1 MPNNLANGSD
11 TLETKRATPLDNGR
25 IQIGLLTSDRIS
37 QKDMLHMKPQTRPL
51 LLIATALSAA
61 LLAACGGGGD
71 SATSPSS
78 GSGPDAQANKVAT
91 TTAPVSTSAP
101 PVDSVISGEGWVSAT
116 PAALRER
123 STTPTS
129 AAVAG
134 TSYYVDII
142 SGSDNNAGT
151 IDAPWK
157 TLTKAASTQLKSGD
171 ALLLKCGSVWRDSLT
186 LNGTTAK
193 EGNILIGA
201 YGDCSGDKRPII
213 RASDW
218 LPLDNWTRASD
229 NSQPIFKRPWTGAT
243 IKRVFA
249 HGQPV
254 LPARYPNFVAIGKEF
269 ALATAVGS
277 TSSFKVRAADLQ
289 VMADKDIVGATI
301 HVRTLQ
307 WLFDTAVVKAFDP
320 ATGLVTLDRSLSSA
334 IREGAGY
341 ILEGKRWMLDAPN
354 EWFYES
360 DTKNLVVWTPGGV
373 NPATGAGLEV
383 VTRDHGISI
392 GWINK
397 TRIERIRLEQQ
408 AGDGIRLLDSADSSV
423 NDVLLYH
430 VYEHGVFVGDS
441 PRTTV
446 KDSTIY
452 GAGRRAIVSRN
463 SDAVRIV
470 GNHVTDTGG
479 FGRSDDTE
487 PAISVYSPDSVVSG
501 NYIARSGSV
510 GIYFQN
516 LPGVIVENNS
526 IYQPCL
532 RLADCA
538 GIHTWTASSSV
549 APATSYVARAMVRN
563 NIIVSSFSNT
573 EGCGSACNNLGT
585 GIYLDEMTSGATVQN
600 NFISDAEIGVGM
612 HNAQFNVIESNT
624 VRNIRFAS
632 IRAIQS
638 RSLASAFAGNKFL
651 NNSLVAEK
659 SMALNA
665 GLPSDHSRVHAFYW
679 FHTSNP
685 RVMFAP
691 GTNQLSGN
699 KVLTTQAEG
708 EATWGLATWTTSS
721 ILTAAEW
728 KAVATTDT
736 TVSRTTYRPFVA
748 TTEANLVPNGDF
760 DPALGAWSTY
770 FDPGATGGSFSMG
783 KFTPCGTSN
792 CGRHVAAS
800 TADQLLS
807 GSFKM
812 NATSDQNLYVFRM
825 TAIGGTTDG
834 TRAAAIRRLVSPW
847 DNYGLSIKSISVP
860 AGKTVQVEQFFL
872 AKNADAGI
880 LDLRSSVG
888 SASHTRG
895 VSVSRVSGIEFQNR
909 PKLMANIINPTS
921 APLSFPCIVMKLN
934 SCVVVDESGN
944 KLGWPVV
951 VPARSSLLIYSQDPK
966 WKQ

>member
-1 MPNNLANGSD
+1 MK
-11 TLETKRATPLDNGR
+11 LET
-25 IQIGLLTSDRIS
+25 
-37 QKDMLHMKPQTRPL
+37 RPI
-51 LLIATALSAA
+51 LIATALSAA

-71 SATSPSS
+71 SATSSTT

-91 TTAPVSTSAP
+91 TTTPVSTAVT
-101 PVDSVISGEGWVSAT
+101 PVNSVIGGEGWVSAT
-116 PAALRER
+116 PSSLRER

-129 AAVAG
+129 ATVAG
-134 TSYYVDII
+134 TSYHIDII
-142 SGSDNNAGT
+142 TGNDSNPGT
-151 IDAPWK
+151 IEAPWK
-157 TLTKAASTQLKSGD
+157 TLTKASSIQLKSGD

-213 RASDW
+213 RAADW
-218 LPLDNWTRASD
+218 LPLDNWTQAADS
-229 NSQPIFKRPWTGAT
+229 SLPIYKRPWAGAS
-243 IKRVFA
+243 IKRVVA

-277 TSSFKVRAADLQ
+277 SSSFKLRPADLQ
-289 VMADKDIVGATI
+289 VMADKDIVGSTI

-320 ATGLVTLDRSLSSA
+320 ATGLVTLDRSLSST

-341 ILEGKRWMLDAPN
+341 ILEGKRWMLDSPN
-354 EWFYES
+354 EWFY
-360 DTKNLVVWTPGGV
+360 DATTKDLFVWTPNGV

-397 TRIERIRLEQQ
+397 TRIERIRLEHQ
-408 AGDGIRLLDSADSSV
+408 AGDGIRLLDSPDSTVS
-423 NDVLLYH
+423 DVMLYH
-430 VYEHGVFVGDS
+430 VYEHGVFIGDS
-441 PRTTV
+441 PRTIV
-446 KDSTIY
+446 RDSTIY
-452 GAGRRAIVSRN
+452 GVGRRAIVSRN
-463 SDAVRIV
+463 SEAVRIL

-487 PAISVYSPDSVVSG
+487 PAISVYSQDSVVSG

-516 LPGVIVENNS
+516 LPGVIIENNS

-549 APATSYVARAMVRN
+549 APSTSYVARAMVRN

-573 EGCGSACNNLGT
+573 EGCGTACNNLGT

-600 NFISDAEIGVGM
+600 NFVSDAEIGIGM
-612 HNAQFNVIESNT
+612 HNAQFNIIEANT

-638 RSLASAFAGNKFL
+638 RSLAAAFAGNEFR
-651 NNSLVAEK
+651 NNSLVSER
-659 SMALNA
+659 SMALNS
-665 GLPSDHSRVHAFYW
+665 GLPADQSRVHAFYW

-685 RVMFAP
+685 KAMFEPSA
-691 GTNQLSGN
+691 NKLIGN
-699 KVLTTQAEG
+699 KVLTTQAGG

-721 ILTAAEW
+721 MLTAAEW
-728 KAVATTDT
+728 KAVATTDST
-736 TVSRTTYRPFVA
+736 ISRTTYRPFVA

-770 FDPGATGGSFSMG
+770 FDPGATGGSFTMG
-783 KFTPCGTSN
+783 KFTPCGTNN
-792 CGRHVAAS
+792 CGRHISAS

-812 NATSDQNLYVFRM
+812 NATNDQNLYVFRM
-825 TAIGGTTDG
+825 TAIGGTADG
-834 TRAAAIRRLVSPW
+834 TRAAAIRRLASPW
-847 DNYGLSIKSISVP
+847 DNYGLSIKSVSVP

-888 SASHTRG
+888 SPSYTRG
-895 VSVSRVSGIEFQNR
+895 VSVSRVSAIEFQNR
-909 PKLMANIINPTS
+909 AKLMTNIINPTS
-921 APLSFPCIVMKLN
+921 TPLSFPCIIMKLN

-944 KLGWPVV
+944 RLGWPVV

-966 WKQ
+966 WMQ